1 MQTNTAKPKRPAGKA
16 TAPDDGLTQSERFMK
31 AARDLECDDDP
42 ERFAERV
49 RKLAQ
54 SKTAKPGR

>member
-1 MQTNTAKPKRPAGKA
+1 MSTETAKPKRPAGKA

-49 RKLAQ
+49 RKLA
-54 SKTAKPGR
+54 KGPPAKSA